1 MYLTVLAVVKATFIG
16 AASAAVTFGIEL
28 EQKIYSL
35 YFLFKSRFSSGC
47 HIWYF
52 SRWNDYKWWKVWSV
66 FAAELSNYNLVFI

>member
-35 YFLFKSRFSSGC
+35 YFLFKSCFSSGC
-47 HIWYF
+47 PYLVLF
-52 SRWNDYKWWKVWSV
+52 KV
-66 FAAELSNYNLVFI
+66 E